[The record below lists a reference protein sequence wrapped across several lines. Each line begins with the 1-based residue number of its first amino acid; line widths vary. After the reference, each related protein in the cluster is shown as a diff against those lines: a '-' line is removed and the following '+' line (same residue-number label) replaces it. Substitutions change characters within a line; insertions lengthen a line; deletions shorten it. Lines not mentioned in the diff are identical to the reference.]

1 MDRAKSGGCP
11 RDHKSRAVGKSE
23 IPPALHPSSDGPEV
37 CNKLKL
43 VKSFG
48 IKIDIREIGK
58 RKKFNSQM
66 SIITTSIG

>member
-1 MDRAKSGGCP
+1 MDRAKNGGCP

-23 IPPALHPSSDGPEV
+23 NPPALHPISDGPEV

-48 IKIDIREIGK
+48 IKNRYSRDRKEEEI
-58 RKKFNSQM
+58 Q
-66 SIITTSIG
+66 